1 MLLDLSAYPSPC
13 LILICTR
20 SRLAH
25 LQFLERVEYST
36 GLDDFYAGLVKAP
49 AFALL
54 IALVSTL
61 RGLQVKHG
69 AEELG
74 RLTTRAV
81 VESIFLIIVAD
92 AYFTTLFTRIG
103 F

>member
-1 MLLDLSAYPSPC
+1 MCIRD
-13 LILICTR
+13 R
-20 SRLAH
+20 
-25 LQFLERVEYST
+25 
-36 GLDDFYAGLVKAP
+36 
-49 AFALL
+49 
-54 IALVSTL
+54 VSTL